1 MCNTRDL
8 FSVTFDRSCGRKVYC
23 GTRLQLQ
30 GGYLPKIKHILG
42 VKLPI
47 GRYIGGVKCI
57 FPKKNESLNL
67 LSRVI
72 MFLLLLLLLLL
83 LLFYFILFYFLMLRT
98 CASAKILFLMV
109 CMVVFYKCS
118 GVLICNL
125 APLKL

>member
-8 FSVTFDRSCGRKVYC
+8 FSVTFDRLCGRKVYC

-30 GGYLPKIKHILG
+30 RGYLSKIKHILG

-83 LLFYFILFYFLMLRT
+83 LFFFFNVKNLCFCKNIISHGMHGSILQMLWRPN
-98 CASAKILFLMV
+98 M
-109 CMVVFYKCS
+109 
-118 GVLICNL
+118 
-125 APLKL
+125 